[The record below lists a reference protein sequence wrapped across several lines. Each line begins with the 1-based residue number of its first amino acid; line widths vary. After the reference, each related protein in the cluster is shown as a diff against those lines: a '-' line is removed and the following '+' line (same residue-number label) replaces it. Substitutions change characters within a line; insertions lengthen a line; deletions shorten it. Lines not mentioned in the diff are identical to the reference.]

1 MEFNVERLFSA
12 LYNLKQSVARAR
24 LKLEAN
30 CPEDALLRE
39 RITKYEE
46 IVKKQ
51 TDLAVTLRQHLRT
64 NNTYEIAR
72 HIHLITSLTIFIY
85 DDAHELS
92 ASLATDSVDMSG
104 FEEER
109 VLN

>member
-1 MEFNVERLFSA
+1 MDFNVDRLFSA

-24 LKLEAN
+24 QKLESN
-30 CPEDALLRE
+30 CPDDALLRD

-46 IVKKQ
+46 IVRKQ
-51 TDLAVTLRQHLRT
+51 TDLAVSLRTHIRT

-72 HIHLITSLTIFIY
+72 HIHLITSLTSFIY
-85 DDAHELS
+85 DDAHDLS
-92 ASLATDSVDMSG
+92 ASLSMDSADLSSYQ
-104 FEEER
+104 EAR